1 MTIVEVQCTQGS
13 PEWLAARAGHV
24 TGSRAADVLATLK
37 TGKPAAS
44 REDYKAQLVCERLT
58 GKPQDSGYTN
68 AAMERG
74 KELEP
79 HARAAYEAHTGYLVM
94 ESGFLRMTDPQW
106 VGCSLDGFISGLSK
120 IVEIKC
126 PGAKNHLKW
135 IQSGRVPSEYL
146 PQIRHN
152 LWVTKAESCDFVS
165 YHSDFPQHL
174 QLHIVTVMPS
184 LLDIDGYAQEVT
196 MFLAEVEAEVE
207 RMQTW
212 RT

>member
-1 MTIVEVQCTQGS
+1 VTIVEVKCAQGS
-13 PEWLAARAGHV
+13 PEWFAARAGHV

-135 IQSGRVPSEYL
+135 IQSGQVPSEYL

-152 LWVTKAESCDFVS
+152 LWVTKAESCDFIS
-165 YHSDFPQHL
+165 YHPDFPEHL

-184 LLDIDGYAQEVT
+184 LVDIDGYAQEIT
-196 MFLAEVEAEVE
+196 KFLADVEADVE

>member
-1 MTIVEVQCTQGS
+1 MTIVEVKCAQGS

-24 TGSRAADVLATLK
+24 TGSRASDVLATLK

-94 ESGFLRMTDPQW
+94 ESG
-106 VGCSLDGFISGLSK
+106 
-120 IVEIKC
+120 
-126 PGAKNHLKW
+126 
-135 IQSGRVPSEYL
+135 
-146 PQIRHN
+146 
-152 LWVTKAESCDFVS
+152 
-165 YHSDFPQHL
+165 
-174 QLHIVTVMPS
+174 
-184 LLDIDGYAQEVT
+184 
-196 MFLAEVEAEVE
+196 
-207 RMQTW
+207 
-212 RT
+212 